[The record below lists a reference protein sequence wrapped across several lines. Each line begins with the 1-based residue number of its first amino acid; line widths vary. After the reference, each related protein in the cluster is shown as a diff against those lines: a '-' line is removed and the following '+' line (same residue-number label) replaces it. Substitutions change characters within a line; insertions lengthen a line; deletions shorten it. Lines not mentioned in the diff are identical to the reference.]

1 MQNVSNGWPPRQ
13 PSREVRVERWGT
25 RTFYASQCR
34 FFLDVPLDMS
44 GMVLG
49 AIREASAHGCNVIP
63 GGATLATDALFR
75 GAVLI
80 EITDNAGNESSD
92 HNIVRLSGE
101 MLARALPE
109 KGVRLRTELA
119 ELTRWSSDLG
129 YEVTGCYIEYT
140 AYGSMAGAIRPT
152 TVFASIRGDDALIES
167 A

>member
-1 MQNVSNGWPPRQ
+1 MQNVSDAWPPRQ
-13 PSREVRVERWGT
+13 PSREVRIERWGT
-25 RTFYASQCR
+25 RAFYASQCR

-49 AIREASAHGCNVIP
+49 AVREATAHGCHVIP

-80 EITDNAGNESSD
+80 EIADDGRAD
-92 HNIVRLSGE
+92 HNIVRITGE
-101 MLARALPE
+101 MLSRALPE

-140 AYGSMAGAIRPT
+140 ATGSQAGSVRPT
-152 TVFASIRGDDALIES
+152 TVYASIRGEDALIES